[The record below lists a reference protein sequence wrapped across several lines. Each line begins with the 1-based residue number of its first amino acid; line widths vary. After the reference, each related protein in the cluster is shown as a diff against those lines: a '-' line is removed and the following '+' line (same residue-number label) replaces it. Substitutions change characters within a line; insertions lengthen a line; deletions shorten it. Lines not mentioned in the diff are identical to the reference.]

1 MNDLN
6 IKDLELLDGLVVLEM
21 KGTEVILKGGY

>member
-6 IKDLELLDGLVVLEM
+6 LKDLELLKGLVVLEM
-21 KGTEVILKGGY
+21 KGTEVILKGGM